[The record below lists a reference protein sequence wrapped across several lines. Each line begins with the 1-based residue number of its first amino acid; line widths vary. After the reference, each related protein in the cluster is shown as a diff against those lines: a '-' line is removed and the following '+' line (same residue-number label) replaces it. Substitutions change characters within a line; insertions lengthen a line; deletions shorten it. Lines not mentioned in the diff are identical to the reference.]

1 MFRGRHSLRRDL
13 KRSLVYISG
22 CSSTY
27 TQPKIKPHQN
37 KSKKQQI
44 LGNGEN
50 LISRIIISLYL
61 NIQFSTRKPQAMPKT
76 NKQTKIR
83 KAWPGSGRSPEEGND
98 NLLQYSCLENSMDR
112 GALQPTVH
120 RVAKSWTQLKQ
131 LSIAHGLFKRK
142 KQNTQHTLSQGKT
155 RWQTF

>member
-1 MFRGRHSLRRDL
+1 MLRGRHRLRRDL

-61 NIQFSTRKPQAMPKT
+61 SIQFSTKNPQATPKT

-98 NLLQYSCLENSMDR
+98 NLLQYSCLENPRDGGTWWAAVYGVAQSRTRLKRLSSSSSM
-112 GALQPTVH
+112 
-120 RVAKSWTQLKQ
+120 
-131 LSIAHGLFKRK
+131 
-142 KQNTQHTLSQGKT
+142 
-155 RWQTF
+155 

>member
-112 GALQPTVH
+112 GLFSPMDCSPPGSSVQGF
-120 RVAKSWTQLKQ
+120 SKQ
-131 LSIAHGLFKRK
+131 EHWSGLPFPSPMRESE
-142 KQNTQHTLSQGKT
+142 T
-155 RWQTF
+155 